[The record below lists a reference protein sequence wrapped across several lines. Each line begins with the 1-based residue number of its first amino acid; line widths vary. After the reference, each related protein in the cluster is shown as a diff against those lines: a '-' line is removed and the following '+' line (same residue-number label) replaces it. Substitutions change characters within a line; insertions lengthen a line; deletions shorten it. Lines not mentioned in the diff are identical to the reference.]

1 MIKIDKIK
9 KSIYFLNI
17 NYMLHYNNNTH
28 QIINAI
34 IMMSRTQYNYIDEL
48 NGFINDALDYED
60 EEDHRQYWTNRQPN
74 LYQCHT
80 S

>member
-60 EEDHRQYWTNRQPN
+60 EEDTTILDQLTIES
-74 LYQCHT
+74 LSVHT